1 MQQSSRL
8 IVNTVAVYCRMGLT
22 VGIGLLTTRLALR
35 ALSADAFG
43 LYALVLG
50 TIGALGILSNAFM
63 ASVARHLAFEIGA
76 GEPQRVRETFSTALS
91 MTLVI
96 TLIVAL
102 LGVALQ
108 EPVLATLSIPPDL
121 RDHAGRVYLLCLA
134 VMTLTILG
142 NLFITALTAHQN
154 ILLSTMLDLYLSVA
168 QLAVLGLLAL
178 VPGPRVVV
186 YAALMAAVQASV
198 LLLAAVACLWLYPM
212 TRPSARY
219 FSRQQ
224 ARDIGSFAGWSM
236 LGQVSDTLSSM
247 GWQWVLNLG
256 FGTSVNAAM
265 AIVQRLSGYQKSLA
279 WAMTTPLR
287 PAMASLEAQRDTDR
301 LRRLVL
307 VSGKYPVLMM
317 LFYLVPLEFE
327 VTTVLGLWLGDYPQ
341 QTAALVRLVLI
352 CIAVGALGNGLDAA
366 VLARG
371 TIGLYTVLMALPSAV
386 TLALGGGMI
395 LWGHAPA
402 WTLPAVALVVGLLA
416 EGLRAWYVGRLID
429 LPVSHWLRYTVLP
442 VAIVTAGCT
451 LGAWGVTSVMPAGVY
466 RLLAVTFMVAMVAG
480 ALSWLVA
487 MQRWEREHFTRLLAR
502 AMAGLG
508 LSRGRGRGDEITS

>member
-1 MQQSSRL
+1 VRQSSRL

-63 ASVARHLAFEIGA
+63 ASVARHLAFEIGS
-76 GEPQRVRETFSTALS
+76 GEPARVRETFSTAFT
-91 MTLVI
+91 MTLLI

-121 RDHAGRVYLLCLA
+121 REHAGRVYLLCLL

-142 NLFITALTAHQN
+142 NLFLTALTAHQN
-154 ILLSTMLDLYLSVA
+154 ILLAVLLDLYLSLA
-168 QLAVLGLLAL
+168 QLAVLGLLSL
-178 VPGPRVVV
+178 VPGSRVVV
-186 YAALMAAVQASV
+186 YAALMAGVQASV
-198 LLLAAVACLWLYPM
+198 LVLAGIACLWLYPN
-212 TRPSARY
+212 TQPRVHL

-224 ARDIGSFAGWSM
+224 ARAIGSFTGWSM

-287 PAMASLEAQRDTDR
+287 PAMVGLEAQKDTDR

-327 VTTVLGLWLGDYPQ
+327 VSTVLGLWLGDYPV
-341 QTAALVRLVLI
+341 QTPALVRLVLI
-352 CIAVGALGNGLDAA
+352 CIAVSALGNGLDAA
-366 VLARG
+366 ILARG
-371 TIGLYTVLMALPSAV
+371 TIGRYTLLMALPSAV
-386 TLALGGGMI
+386 TLVLGGGMI

-402 WTLPAVALVVGLLA
+402 WTLPAVALIVGLFA
-416 EGLRAWYVGRLID
+416 ELLRAWYVGGLID
-429 LPVSHWLRYTVLP
+429 LPVSHWLRFTVQP

-451 LGAWGVTSVMPAGVY
+451 LGAWAITSTMQSGVT
-466 RLLAVTFMVAMVAG
+466 RLLVVTFVVALLAG
-480 ALSWLVA
+480 SLSWLVA
-487 MQRWEREHFTRLLAR
+487 MQAWERDHFKRLRSQAVSRLRPAR
-502 AMAGLG
+502 G
-508 LSRGRGRGDEITS
+508 SETTPRV